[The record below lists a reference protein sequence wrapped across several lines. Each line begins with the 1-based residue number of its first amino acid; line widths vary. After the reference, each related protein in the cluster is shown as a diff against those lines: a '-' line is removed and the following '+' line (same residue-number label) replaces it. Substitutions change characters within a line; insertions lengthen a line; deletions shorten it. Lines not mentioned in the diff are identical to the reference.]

1 MLHTSINLYL
11 MGVVKGVISAS
22 CCITIVLI
30 EIKRKYG
37 EVIVY
42 TLTHTTYLGPEEL
55 KHE

>member
-22 CCITIVLI
+22 CCITIFLI